1 MQTGFSNLAGGRSMN
16 RRSLWQIIKPNLMV
30 FDGTLALIV
39 FLILSVSLVT
49 VYSAG
54 IDFPGRIEDH
64 LRNILVAFVI
74 MWIAAIIPPQTL
86 KQKAEPIYTVG
97 EAQQEAETKNR
108 QNKKG
113 ARRW

>member
-1 MQTGFSNLAGGRSMN
+1 MQTGFSNLAGGRAMN

-30 FDGTLALIV
+30 YDGTLALIV

-54 IDFPGRIEDH
+54 IDYPGRIEDH

-74 MWIAAIIPPQTL
+74 MWIAAIIPPHSL
-86 KQKAEPIYTVG
+86 MRFAVPIYTG
-97 EAQQEAETKNR
+97 G
-108 QNKKG
+108 G
-113 ARRW
+113 ARRGAGAGGG